1 MNYLYS
7 ILSII
12 FVISLIFDYLSFYYK
27 YSAIE
32 LVNDMGIGYNLGN
45 TYNYSDDLG
54 NESKENFEIK
64 TWGTILPTK
73 KAINKIKKI
82 GFKTIRFQ
90 VKYMNY
96 TNEIDIINSE
106 WINKIKEIVKD

>member
-1 MNYLYS
+1 MNYFYS
-7 ILSII
+7 ILTII
-12 FVISLIFDYLSFYYK
+12 FVISLTLDYLSLNNK
-27 YSAIE
+27 SSAIE
-32 LVNDMGIGYNLGN
+32 VVCEMGIGYNLGN

-54 NESKENFEIK
+54 NDNIENFEIK

-73 KAINKIKKI
+73 KMITRIKKN

-96 TNEIDIINSE
+96 TNELSAINIE
-106 WINKIKEIVKD
+106 